1 MIASLKSVLIQ
12 VEAEELS
19 DISEEYG
26 VTAVP
31 FFAIVKVTSDR
42 KPIYDTH
49 MCMDSFAAAW
59 CPSMRTRSSLQ
70 GKCVCW
76 AVQISVVS

>member
-1 MIASLKSVLIQ
+1 MLIQ

-31 FFAIVKVTSDR
+31 FFAILKVISDCIPMTLVCAWILLLLHVAPACIR
-42 KPIYDTH
+42 EA
-49 MCMDSFAAAW
+49 CFRESVFAGR
-59 CPSMRTRSSLQ
+59 CKSP
-70 GKCVCW
+70 
-76 AVQISVVS
+76 

>member
-1 MIASLKSVLIQ
+1 MQ

-31 FFAIVKVTSDR
+31 FFAILKVLSYH
-42 KPIYDTH
+42 PLLWVHYI
-49 MCMDSFAAAW
+49 
-59 CPSMRTRSSLQ
+59 
-70 GKCVCW
+70 
-76 AVQISVVS
+76 